1 MPTESVSPSRSS
13 GHHDTKGGR
22 MKDSDPLPCVAV
34 TGATGLIGRHLC
46 RHLADHGWRVRGLV
60 RDPERLSP
68 GPGVEYFRCDLPD
81 ELDPAGLEGADVLI
95 HAAYATRNQ
104 GPDDA
109 HRVNELG
116 SQRLFELA
124 RCHGVGQIVF
134 LSSFSSRPDACSYYG
149 RSKYAVEG
157 LLDRDR
163 DLALRAG
170 LVLAADGGLFC
181 RIVSMLRRARLVP
194 LVGGSRIVQTLHV
207 ADLCHVCQRAIEGR
221 VTGLLHAAEPQGEA
235 FCDLL
240 RLVLRHLQRR
250 CVLLPVPFAPVWA
263 GLRLAE
269 RLGVRLGVNS
279 DNLLGI
285 QTLRPSGLRKILRG
299 LGWTSGRR
307 RRASRR

>member
-1 MPTESVSPSRSS
+1 MKQSDSS
-13 GHHDTKGGR
+13 
-22 MKDSDPLPCVAV
+22 PCVAV

-46 RHLADHGWRVRGLV
+46 RRLSNQGWRVRGLV

-68 GPGVEYFRCDLPD
+68 GTGVEYFRCDLPD
-81 ELDPAGLEGADVLI
+81 QLDPAGLEGADVLI

-104 GPDDA
+104 EPDDA
-109 HRVNELG
+109 RRVNELG

-124 RCHGVGQIVF
+124 RRQGVGQIVF
-134 LSSFSSRPDACSYYG
+134 LSSFSSRPDALSYYG

-181 RIVSMLRRARLVP
+181 RIVRMLRRARLVP
-194 LVGGSRIVQTLHV
+194 LVGGSRIVQTLHI
-207 ADLCHVCQRAIEGR
+207 ADLCHVCQRAIEGK
-221 VTGLLHAAEPQGEA
+221 VTGLLHAAEPRGEA
-235 FCDLL
+235 FHDLL
-240 RLVLRHLQRR
+240 RLVLQHLRRR

-285 QTLRPSGLRKILRG
+285 QALRPIRVEEDLAR
-299 LGWTSGRR
+299 LGVEVRPSAKSVAALMGELICTSH
-307 RRASRR
+307 